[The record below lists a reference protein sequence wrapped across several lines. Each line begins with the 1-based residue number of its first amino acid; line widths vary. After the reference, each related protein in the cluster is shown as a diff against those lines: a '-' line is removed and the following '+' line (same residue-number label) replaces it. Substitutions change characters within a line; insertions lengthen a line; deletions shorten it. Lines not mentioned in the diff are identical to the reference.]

1 MITFSIVEII
11 MFLVDIIY
19 FRWVIMEFE
28 SVIMIFI
35 MICYLFIYSED
46 PHNYKQLGENTNGPA
61 ATMFIYNPFRRYEVK
76 I

>member
-1 MITFSIVEII
+1 
-11 MFLVDIIY
+11 
-19 FRWVIMEFE
+19 MEFE